1 MPENSP
7 FADHTAQTLHA
18 IDDGVIPRELH
29 LTIEQR
35 ILDGDELV
43 DGYVVML
50 QNGEALIASDATTP
64 DVVISQD
71 LDTAK
76 AIQAGHTNAQTAY
89 LTGRLTIDGDVDKLL
104 ASGPALQAIVEAM
117 GQRAP
122 GDA

>member
-7 FADHTAQTLHA
+7 FADHTAQTLRS
-18 IDDGVIPRELH
+18 IDAGTIPADLD

-35 ILDGDELV
+35 ILDGEQTIDS
-43 DGYVVML
+43 YVVTL
-50 QNGEALIASDATTP
+50 RNGEAVIEPVAQSV

-89 LTGRLTIDGDVDKLL
+89 LTGKLTVDGDVDKLL
-104 ASGPALQAIVEAM
+104 ASGPALQSVVKAI
-117 GQRAP
+117 GQRPP